1 MVCYKKGKRERMEC
15 RKETFMSRVQRG
27 EKEMLK
33 SERQK
38 NICRKYSARDKDGF
52 VHCNDCPLVVD
63 RKYQMCR
70 SNSHYDRKLK
80 QWVPDGEEIEDE

>member
-1 MVCYKKGKRERMEC
+1 
-15 RKETFMSRVQRG
+15 
-27 EKEMLK
+27 MLK

-38 NICRKYSARDKDGF
+38 SICRKYSVRDKYGY

-63 RKYQMCR
+63 RTGHMCR

-80 QWVPDGEEIEDE
+80 EWVLDEEEEMEDE

>member
-1 MVCYKKGKRERMEC
+1 MRYRLRRMYERILALGD
-15 RKETFMSRVQRG
+15 RL
-27 EKEMLK
+27 MLK

-63 RKYQMCR
+63 RKYHMCR

-80 QWVPDGEEIEDE
+80 EWVPDEEEE

>member
-1 MVCYKKGKRERMEC
+1 
-15 RKETFMSRVQRG
+15 
-27 EKEMLK
+27 MLK

-38 NICRKYSARDKDGF
+38 NICKKYSARDKDGY

-63 RKYQMCR
+63 WTGHMCR

-80 QWVPDGEEIEDE
+80 EWVLDEWEGEKNERD

>member
-1 MVCYKKGKRERMEC
+1 MVCRKKGKRGRMEY

-38 NICRKYSARDKDGF
+38 NICRRYSALDENGY

-63 RKYQMCR
+63 RKYHMCQ
-70 SNSHYDRKLK
+70 SNSHYDRRLK
-80 QWVPDGEEIEDE
+80 EWVPDEVRDK

>member
-1 MVCYKKGKRERMEC
+1 MFGVP
-15 RKETFMSRVQRG
+15 KEILALGDRL
-27 EKEMLK
+27 MLK

-38 NICRKYSARDKDGF
+38 SICRKYSARDKYGY

-63 RKYQMCR
+63 QTGHMCR

-80 QWVPDGEEIEDE
+80 EWVLDEEEGMEDE